1 MRQFRGV
8 QVNTKVIVDRNH
20 PKLGDGH
27 CHVYL
32 FVEGDRTSSPLNF
45 HCCCFLDQKKKTG
58 VVERRVN
65 CSRPKGL
72 H

>member
-1 MRQFRGV
+1 MRQLRGV

-32 FVEGDRTSSPLNF
+32 FVEGDRTEQPFELSLLLLFRSKKEKWSSGEEGKL
-45 HCCCFLDQKKKTG
+45 
-58 VVERRVN
+58 
-65 CSRPKGL
+65 
-72 H
+72 